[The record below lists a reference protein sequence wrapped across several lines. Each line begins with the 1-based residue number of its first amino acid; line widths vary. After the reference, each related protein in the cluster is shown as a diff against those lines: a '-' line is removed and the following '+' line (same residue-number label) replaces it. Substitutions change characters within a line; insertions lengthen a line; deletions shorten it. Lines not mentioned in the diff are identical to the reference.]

1 MSVSLGQDLNLTPN
15 FLLPLQLKYIFN
27 KIKSKILSMIIGTKG
42 SYLSKAV
49 SDRGQGILSSSK
61 GIYLVWTRG
70 ERDRGD
76 RIRRGPFFEMITVIG
91 IYGLIVVVIL

>member
-1 MSVSLGQDLNLTPN
+1 MSLGQDSNLTPN

-27 KIKSKILSMIIGTKG
+27 KIKSKILSMIIRTKG

-70 ERDRGD
+70 ERNRGTELGEGHFSN
-76 RIRRGPFFEMITVIG
+76 RLR
-91 IYGLIVVVIL
+91 